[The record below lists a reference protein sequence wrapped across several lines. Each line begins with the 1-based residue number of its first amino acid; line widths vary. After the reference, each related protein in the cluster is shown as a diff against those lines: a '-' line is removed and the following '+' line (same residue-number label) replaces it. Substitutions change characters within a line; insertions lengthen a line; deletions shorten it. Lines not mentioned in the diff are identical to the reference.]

1 MTITFY
7 NTPSDPR
14 KVEKVLRTSTG
25 SAIGVL
31 HERVNSISMVV
42 RLPGT
47 CYNIVTQSNYV
58 MLDLTQKYYFIEGYD
73 VQNDCC
79 YINLREDVLMSYKT
93 QIEALRCTVA
103 RTESETRANAY
114 LIDPQYKAKAYKK
127 YVQRLFP
134 NSVENWSYILMTV
147 G

>member
-1 MTITFY
+1 MVITFY

-14 KVEKVLRTSTG
+14 EVSKTLGNSTG
-25 SAIGVL
+25 SATGVL
-31 HERVNSISMVV
+31 HERVNSIKMTV

-58 MLDLTQKYYFIEGYD
+58 MLDLTQKYYYIESYE

-79 YINLREDVLMSYKT
+79 FIVLKEDVIMSYAT
-93 QIEALRCTVA
+93 QIKAMQCTIDRSA
-103 RTESETRANAY
+103 SEYNGFLY
-114 LIDPQYKAKAYKK
+114 DNGYEMLAYKK
-127 YVQRLFP
+127 NAVRKFGVSLD
-134 NSVENWSYILMTV
+134 SWDMILTTV

>member
-1 MTITFY
+1 MVVTFY

-14 KVEKVLRTSTG
+14 VVSKSLGTSTG
-25 SAIGVL
+25 SATGVL
-31 HERVNSISMVV
+31 HEKVNSINMTV

-58 MLDLTQKYYFIEGYD
+58 MLDLTQKYYFIESYE

-79 YINLREDVLMSYKT
+79 FIVLKEDVLMSYAT
-93 QIEALRCTVA
+93 QIQALRCTVA
-103 RTESETRANAY
+103 RTENETKANAY
-114 LIDPQYKAKAYKK
+114 LIDQQYKAKAYKK

-134 NSVENWSYILMTV
+134 NSIETWSYILMTV

>member
-1 MTITFY
+1 MVVTFY

-14 KVEKVLRTSTG
+14 EVSKSLGTSTG
-25 SAIGVL
+25 SATGVL
-31 HERVNSISMVV
+31 HEKVNSINMTV

-58 MLDLTQKYYFIEGYD
+58 MLDLTQKYYFIESYE

-79 YINLREDVLMSYKT
+79 YIVLKEDVLMSYAT
-93 QIEALRCTVA
+93 QIKTLRCTVA
-103 RTESETRANAY
+103 RTENETKANAY
-114 LIDPQYKAKAYKK
+114 LIDQQYKAKAYKK

-134 NSVENWSYILMTV
+134 NSIENWSYILMTV

>member
-1 MTITFY
+1 MVITFY

-14 KVEKVLRTSTG
+14 VVNKTLGTSTG
-25 SAIGVL
+25 SATGVL
-31 HERVNSISMVV
+31 HERVNSINMTV

-47 CYNIVTQSNYV
+47 CYNVVTQSNYV
-58 MLDLTQKYYFIEGYD
+58 MLDLTQKYYFIESYE

-79 YINLREDVLMSYKT
+79 YIVLKEDVLMSYAT

-103 RTESETRANAY
+103 RTESETKANAY
-114 LIDPQYKAKAYKK
+114 LIDQQYKAKAYKK

>member
-1 MTITFY
+1 MVVTFY

-14 KVEKVLRTSTG
+14 VVNKTLGTSTG
-25 SAIGVL
+25 SATGVL
-31 HERVNSISMVV
+31 HERVNSINMTV

-47 CYNIVTQSNYV
+47 CYNVVTQSNYL
-58 MLDLTQKYYFIEGYD
+58 MLDLTQKYYYIESYE

-79 YINLREDVLMSYKT
+79 YIVLKEDVLMSYAT

-103 RTESETRANAY
+103 RTESETKANAY
-114 LIDPQYKAKAYKK
+114 LIDQQYKAKAYKK

>member
-1 MTITFY
+1 MVITFY

-14 KVEKVLRTSTG
+14 KVEKVLGTSTG
-25 SAIGVL
+25 SAVGVL
-31 HERVNSISMVV
+31 HERVNSISMTV

-93 QIEALRCTVA
+93 QIQAMWCTVA
-103 RTESETRANAY
+103 RTEDETRANAY

>member
-1 MTITFY
+1 MVITFY

-14 KVEKVLRTSTG
+14 VVSKTLGNSTG
-25 SAIGVL
+25 SATGVL
-31 HERVNSISMVV
+31 HERVNSTQMTV

-58 MLDLTQKYYFIEGYD
+58 MLDLTQKYYYIESYE

-79 YINLREDVLMSYKT
+79 YIVLKEDVLMSYAT
-93 QIEALRCTVA
+93 QIKAMQCTIDRSA
-103 RTESETRANAY
+103 SEYNGFLY
-114 LIDPQYKAKAYKK
+114 DNGYEMLAYKK
-127 YVQRLFP
+127 NAVRKFGVSLD
-134 NSVENWSYILMTV
+134 SADMILTTV